1 MRVSKDVL
9 GIIILKLSYPDVLN
23 LRATSK
29 DLRDVIATFNKFWFL
44 KYLKRWA
51 KFNQFDRYLCT
62 HINYSY
68 RIDNYMLDI
77 SYIQCLTPNEMKK
90 YAFRVVREHEKYNSW
105 LNEFERIT
113 KSDFKRIRK
122 AYIREKYLKDKYPNH
137 KCKNLEH
144 YSKSIDE
151 KYLEQTNINVI
162 NDALILYYCFE
173 FSYFDLFVSFKPKH
187 ARCSYCKTIYPD
199 DSTFY
204 IIDNL
209 GVNRNVLNYYWRN
222 LEKPKYLKIGEHLC
236 DYCVRDFVHQGLFQ

>member
-9 GIIILKLSYPDVLN
+9 GIIILKLSYRDVLN

-44 KYLKRWA
+44 KYFKRWA

-62 HINYSY
+62 HI
-68 RIDNYMLDI
+68 
-77 SYIQCLTPNEMKK
+77 
-90 YAFRVVREHEKYNSW
+90 
-105 LNEFERIT
+105 
-113 KSDFKRIRK
+113 
-122 AYIREKYLKDKYPNH
+122 
-137 KCKNLEH
+137 NLEH

-162 NDALILYYCFE
+162 NDLLILYYCFE
-173 FSYFDLFVSFKPKH
+173 FSYFDLLVTFKPKH
-187 ARCSYCKTIYPD
+187 ARCSYCKTMYPD

-209 GVNRNVLNYYWRN
+209 GVNRNILNYYWRN
-222 LEKPKYLKIGEHLC
+222 LEKPKYLKILEHLC
-236 DYCVRDFVHQGLFQ
+236 NYCVRDFVHQGLFQ